1 MRLRMR
7 VRSRAQYKSLTQH
20 FLALARGFGRHMR
33 SGNQITP
40 QERGQSVCIQAIGFD
55 LGIGYQSR
63 FKRMSQHHLF
73 HLLNLAQQIV
83 NAAPVP
89 ARFQHHFAL
98 ALQPAK
104 KLSETKS
111 CVAVNPASPKLP
123 ASLVYCNKHTVA
135 LVNINSNIVH
145 DQQSPFGLALP
156 HANTKLKL
164 LSCYLTLFSPI
175 RLRMRLGG
183 IAAWTNG
190 RIGFGSHHSQCALEQ
205 LVETI

>member
-1 MRLRMR
+1 MRP
-7 VRSRAQYKSLTQH
+7 
-20 FLALARGFGRHMR
+20 
-33 SGNQITP
+33 GNQIPP

-63 FKRMSQHHLF
+63 FKRMSQHH

-98 ALQPAK
+98 ASQAAK

-123 ASLVYCNKHTVA
+123 ASLVYCNKHIVA
-135 LVNINSNIVH
+135 LVNINSNVVH
-145 DQQSPFGLALP
+145 ENSFLSSPSLHTGP
-156 HANTKLKL
+156 L
-164 LSCYLTLFSPI
+164 LSSYLTS
-175 RLRMRLGG
+175 
-183 IAAWTNG
+183 
-190 RIGFGSHHSQCALEQ
+190 
-205 LVETI
+205 

>member
-1 MRLRMR
+1 M
-7 VRSRAQYKSLTQH
+7 
-20 FLALARGFGRHMR
+20 HMR
-33 SGNQITP
+33 
-40 QERGQSVCIQAIGFD
+40 
-55 LGIGYQSR
+55 
-63 FKRMSQHHLF
+63 QHHLF
-73 HLLNLAQQIV
+73 LLPNLAQQIV

-111 CVAVNPASPKLP
+111 CVAVTPASPKLP

-156 HANTKLKL
+156 HANAKLKL
-164 LSCYLTLFSPI
+164 LSCYLTLEDT
-175 RLRMRLGG
+175 
-183 IAAWTNG
+183 AAAQRSAASRN
-190 RIGFGSHHSQCALEQ
+190 
-205 LVETI
+205 

>member
-1 MRLRMR
+1 MRP
-7 VRSRAQYKSLTQH
+7 
-20 FLALARGFGRHMR
+20 
-33 SGNQITP
+33 GNQITP

-73 HLLNLAQQIV
+73 HLPNLAQQIV

-98 ALQPAK
+98 ALQPSK

-135 LVNINSNIVH
+135 LLNINSNIVH

-164 LSCYLTLFSPI
+164 LSCYLTALAPDASLPRESHDHCRFQ
-175 RLRMRLGG
+175 
-183 IAAWTNG
+183 
-190 RIGFGSHHSQCALEQ
+190 RISVAIFRKEGHEIFEVDA
-205 LVETI
+205 